1 MSAFPLEKNINHFY
15 FFVKPGLNEVPTYG
29 NFMENYQIYGTSN
42 SNFNGSR
49 AFGREITNY
58 LSNAQNN
65 YSNILEAHKKVILK
79 KKEKK
84 KRTLMNNSTKKGEM
98 NK

>member
-1 MSAFPLEKNINHFY
+1 
-15 FFVKPGLNEVPTYG
+15 
-29 NFMENYQIYGTSN
+29 MENYQIYGTTN

-65 YSNILEAHKKVILK
+65 YSNIMDAHKKVRK
-79 KKEKK
+79 NHKE
-84 KRTLMNNSTKKGEM
+84 
-98 NK
+98 